1 MSKKVDEL
9 SVSLRLDT
17 DEWEKDYQN
26 ANRKVRA
33 ASKELTNANKQNKVK
48 LQLETLGADAAA
60 GKLSSLTRQ
69 MGILTDMVGNQRAK
83 VLLAQ
88 NAYTGLVA
96 AASNQKAVLDV
107 TEKTSTAYKG
117 LAARYAATKA
127 ASVSMNTQL
136 GREQI
141 ALARL
146 EKQVLA
152 TSVASSAAYKAMAT
166 NALAFVSKV
175 SLGLAVVGGIAVK
188 MAMAY
193 ENEEKRVKIAFGSS
207 AQEMND
213 WSVEAA
219 KGLGTAS
226 DGLVVFD
233 DNLRLMS
240 SNFFVMLDNL
250 GLTRDKSFELAKG
263 LSVLSFNLGAL
274 QGRDPDEVFQKLR
287 DGMAGR
293 TQGLKDLNII
303 IKDSDLL
310 EFAYQNGIAKT
321 GTALDKQQKA
331 LATYGMIQ
339 KQTAYATDYMAKNT
353 DDAAVKQMRLK
364 AATEDMSK
372 ALGKDL
378 MPAYKDLLG
387 MLSKV
392 VAAYNDMNDA
402 AEGSAARLVKTGI
415 DLKVLSMLP
424 LPWWIKAPAAISVG
438 IYEGIDYYKDRMQ
451 ATEIKASA
459 ALNGRAPDSNNAKL
473 RNDPDTGN
481 LQKEILD
488 KVKESDPDSAAFTR
502 WVDLQG
508 EELERAKQQISDFK
522 NGVNQE
528 DSKDTELQMAEQEKE
543 TAKAIENAKADA
555 ETQKAI
561 TNEIYKLTHNELE
574 QELKDIDEKAKE
586 YRDKKVDEVTVT
598 AYVEA
603 AKGKILDD
611 YQNDTLSKIK
621 EVTQTE
627 LEIKLAAI
635 EQEKE
640 AYKKKGLAE
649 VEATKW
655 AEEEKRKVIQNV
667 AMEAIKNDRKR
678 LEDIR
683 EAMSAATS
691 MTYTDKNGETV
702 TKQFSTQDK
711 LDRIAQQMMQEQ
723 RKKLGID
730 DGDTFSPELINM
742 YSKIKDSAENNL
754 IPGLQRNPQFD
765 TQGMS
770 GRNVTPVI
778 SITIANPTVL
788 NNNALVDLADKV
800 AGYIEPA
807 LDKALK
813 GNGQNKY

>member
-1 MSKKVDEL
+1 
-9 SVSLRLDT
+9 
-17 DEWEKDYQN
+17 
-26 ANRKVRA
+26 
-33 ASKELTNANKQNKVK
+33 
-48 LQLETLGADAAA
+48 
-60 GKLSSLTRQ
+60 
-69 MGILTDMVGNQRAK
+69 
-83 VLLAQ
+83 
-88 NAYTGLVA
+88 
-96 AASNQKAVLDV
+96 
-107 TEKTSTAYKG
+107 
-117 LAARYAATKA
+117 
-127 ASVSMNTQL
+127 
-136 GREQI
+136 
-141 ALARL
+141 
-146 EKQVLA
+146 
-152 TSVASSAAYKAMAT
+152 
-166 NALAFVSKV
+166 
-175 SLGLAVVGGIAVK
+175 
-188 MAMAY
+188 
-193 ENEEKRVKIAFGSS
+193 
-207 AQEMND
+207 
-213 WSVEAA
+213 
-219 KGLGTAS
+219 
-226 DGLVVFD
+226 
-233 DNLRLMS
+233 
-240 SNFFVMLDNL
+240 
-250 GLTRDKSFELAKG
+250 
-263 LSVLSFNLGAL
+263 
-274 QGRDPDEVFQKLR
+274 
-287 DGMAGR
+287 
-293 TQGLKDLNII
+293 
-303 IKDSDLL
+303 
-310 EFAYQNGIAKT
+310 
-321 GTALDKQQKA
+321 
-331 LATYGMIQ
+331 MIQ

-770 GRNVTPVI
+770 GRDVTPVI
-778 SITIANPTVL
+778 NITIANPTVL